1 MSPTKK
7 IKVNGTEISVLFQAN
22 ENDYICLTDM
32 ARYKDLKRTDY
43 IIQNWMRSR
52 STIEY
57 IGVWEQINNPDF
69 NSIEFDGFRKES
81 GLNNITQTPKQRIEK
96 PNAIGIVSKA
106 GRYGGTYAH

>member
-43 IIQNWMRSR
+43 IIQN
-52 STIEY
+52 
-57 IGVWEQINNPDF
+57 
-69 NSIEFDGFRKES
+69 
-81 GLNNITQTPKQRIEK
+81 
-96 PNAIGIVSKA
+96 
-106 GRYGGTYAH
+106 